1 MRQQH
6 NKMGEQVKKRH
17 AYLIFYLTIISIYS
31 VYLCST
37 EIAFTPYDVFNQD
50 LLFNI
55 QEFYSY
61 FYINKYLQYFV
72 THRCFL

>member
-17 AYLIFYLTIISIYS
+17 AYLIFYLNIISIYS

-37 EIAFTPYDVFNQD
+37 EIAFTLYDVFNRD
-50 LLFNI
+50 LLFTI
-55 QEFYSY
+55 QEFVVIFILISIYST
-61 FYINKYLQYFV
+61 L
-72 THRCFL
+72 